1 MCVYIYIYIYIH
13 KHISYHYI
21 NVHIYIYMYMYIHIS
36 VYTARSCPLAAWNG
50 LCGLVLSC
58 RLPREIVEALN
69 LLSIYMLCE

>member
-1 MCVYIYIYIYIH
+1 
-13 KHISYHYI
+13 
-21 NVHIYIYMYMYIHIS
+21 MYMYIHIS